1 MVSTQAATSQRAL
14 KASFQLNIFI
24 HHHGWRRHMCL
35 LKSFPVWVFFA
46 TLSRDCTLQVCAVVA
61 RSRRW
66 PTLRVFDLHSAWRC
80 AENVFYRQQ
89 LNIYLSSHHTHESP
103 FNTYWQPP
111 TSSIR
116 ASVAVHAR
124 GRCCG
129 GRIHELVNAIER
141 TTVQWIVVRSS
152 GASYVEHCS
161 SAAVIKWPGR

>member
-1 MVSTQAATSQRAL
+1 MASTQAATSQRAS

-24 HHHGWRRHMCL
+24 HHHGWRAAAYVFAQVISRVGFFRHT
-35 LKSFPVWVFFA
+35 FA
-46 TLSRDCTLQVCAVVA
+46 WLHVA
-61 RSRRW
+61 G
-66 PTLRVFDLHSAWRC
+66 LRGGGFDSHSAGRC

-141 TTVQWIVVRSS
+141 TTVQLIVVRSS
-152 GASYVEHCS
+152 GACYVEHCS